1 MEPKNAA
8 KNIVLAY
15 VGALDRQDY
24 RAARGYLKDRLPI
37 RGPGESYDTA
47 DRFIEMLRAYRSK
60 YNVKRVFADGDEVC
74 VLYDLATPAAT
85 VFMCS
90 WYRVED
96 AKIVS
101 VHTIFDPR
109 PFARQAGKTSS

>member
-37 RGPGESYDTA
+37 RGPG
-47 DRFIEMLRAYRSK
+47 
-60 YNVKRVFADGDEVC
+60 
-74 VLYDLATPAAT
+74 
-85 VFMCS
+85 
-90 WYRVED
+90 
-96 AKIVS
+96 
-101 VHTIFDPR
+101 
-109 PFARQAGKTSS
+109 